1 MVMKYILIR
10 KNVKEHEMYLGSVFQ
25 AELKEV
31 FGNLSKN
38 TFELESAGKT
48 YTLNYKFSNK
58 QNNIYHLYIEFHA
71 SPAIEAEV
79 LNEVSKKLNRSG
91 IRKKHNLIVA
101 FDEVSEYYC
110 GKISPKFGKS
120 ERLLRELIFL
130 IMVKTFGAEWGKKT
144 IAKEILDNVKAS
156 AKGMNEAQI
165 IETALYEMTIA
176 QLEDYLFKPY
186 SELDKNPE
194 LEEEFNKVDINQL
207 TEEERLDWLKIM
219 QKRSLWDE
227 YFIGYDLGMGNIQK
241 DLETIRKYRNKVAH
255 NKNFSK
261 EDFDYCRKILNEF
274 NSTLSYA
281 INNIEERDFEKT
293 DWNVLYKSV
302 TSMISRM
309 MGMISEEIQESLNE
323 LSKSMTGSI
332 TEMAKSV
339 NNSLDQLFPASTQNV
354 LRQMQEKNDEIV
366 KQLGQ
371 SCLKLA
377 QQSIPK
383 LSENSDGGETD
394 KESEEE

>member
-1 MVMKYILIR
+1 
-10 KNVKEHEMYLGSVFQ
+10 
-25 AELKEV
+25 
-31 FGNLSKN
+31 
-38 TFELESAGKT
+38 
-48 YTLNYKFSNK
+48 
-58 QNNIYHLYIEFHA
+58 
-71 SPAIEAEV
+71 
-79 LNEVSKKLNRSG
+79 
-91 IRKKHNLIVA
+91 
-101 FDEVSEYYC
+101 
-110 GKISPKFGKS
+110 
-120 ERLLRELIFL
+120 
-130 IMVKTFGAEWGKKT
+130 
-144 IAKEILDNVKAS
+144 
-156 AKGMNEAQI
+156 
-165 IETALYEMTIA
+165 MTIA

-186 SELDKNPE
+186 SELEKNPE

-207 TEEERLDWLKIM
+207 TEEEGLNWLKIM

-281 INNIEERDFEKT
+281 INNIEERDFAKT

>member
-10 KNVKEHEMYLGSVFQ
+10 KNVKENEMYLSSVFQ

-38 TFELESAGKT
+38 TFELDFAGKT
-48 YTLNYKFSNK
+48 YILNYKFSNK
-58 QNNIYHLYIEFHA
+58 QNNVYHLYIEFHA

-79 LNEVSKKLNRSG
+79 LNEVSKKLNRSS

-110 GKISPKFGKS
+110 GKISTKFGKS
-120 ERLLRELIFL
+120 ERLLRELILL

-156 AKGMNEAQI
+156 AKGMSEAQI
-165 IETALYEMTIA
+165 IENALYEMTIA

-186 SELDKNPE
+186 SELEKNLE

-207 TEEERLDWLKIM
+207 TEEEGLNWLKIM
-219 QKRSLWDE
+219 QKRSLWDD
-227 YFIGYDLGMGNIQK
+227 YFVGYDLGMEDIQQ

-261 EDFDYCRKILNEF
+261 EDFDYSRKVLNEF
-274 NSTLSYA
+274 NSTLSSA
-281 INNIEERDFEKT
+281 INNIEERDFAKT
-293 DWNVLYKSV
+293 DWHVLYKSA
-302 TSMISRM
+302 TNMISRM
-309 MGMISEEIQESLNE
+309 MGILGEEIQESLNE
-323 LSKSMTGSI
+323 LSKSMAGSMS
-332 TEMAKSV
+332 EMAKSV
-339 NNSLDQLFPASTQNV
+339 NNSLDQLFSVPTQNA
-354 LRQMQEKNDEIV
+354 LRQIQEKNEEIV
-366 KQLGQ
+366 KQLSQ
-371 SCLKLA
+371 SSLKFT
-377 QQSIPK
+377 QPNIPK
-383 LSENSDGGETD
+383 LLDNSDDGEID
-394 KESEEE
+394 KEREEE